1 MNNQYMSPNSI
12 ASLKGIVVPTV
23 TPLIN
28 TDTLDVNGLHLLV
41 EHVINGGI
49 SGIFL
54 LGTTGEFASL
64 SYNLRYE
71 VVERA
76 CKQIAGRV
84 RVMVGITDTSFSES
98 IRLANYA
105 ADMGADALVAA
116 PPYYYAASQQELAE
130 YYEKLA
136 SQVTLPLFLYNMPV
150 HTKVVIEAATVKRIA
165 DNRNVAGL
173 KDSSGNLVYFR
184 SVQQAMLDRSGFLMF
199 MGPEEITAEAVLM
212 GASGGVNGG
221 ANMFPDL
228 YVQMYHAAVA
238 GDLARVKVLQQCI
251 MLISS
256 KIYSVGR
263 FGSSYL
269 KGLKTALSVL
279 GICDDFVAEPF
290 NRFHQ
295 EEREKI
301 ARALADIQALLHQSN
316 VTTHHNNIAT

>member
-1 MNNQYMSPNSI
+1 MNINSI

-23 TPLIN
+23 TPLID
-28 TDTLDVNGLHLLV
+28 TDTLDVSGLNRLI
-41 EHVINGGI
+41 EHVISGGT

-64 SYNLRYE
+64 SYTVRYE
-71 VVERA
+71 LIDRA

-84 RVMVGITDTSFSES
+84 RVLVGITDTSFSES
-98 IRLANYA
+98 IRLANHA
-105 ADMGADALVAA
+105 ADRGADAVVAA
-116 PPYYYAASQQELAE
+116 PPYYYASSQQELAE

-136 SQVTLPLFLYNMPV
+136 SKVPLPLFLYNMPV
-150 HTKVVIEAATVKRIA
+150 HTKVVIEAATVKKIS
-165 DNRNVAGL
+165 NNSNVAGL

-184 SVQQAMLDRSGFLMF
+184 AIQQAMLDRPDFTMF

-212 GASGGVNGG
+212 GAAGGVNGG
-221 ANMFPDL
+221 ANMFPQL

-238 GDLARVKVLQQCI
+238 GDLSRVKALQQCI
-251 MLISS
+251 MMISS
-256 KIYSVGR
+256 RIYSVGR

-269 KGLKTALSVL
+269 KGLKTALSIL

-290 NRFHQ
+290 NRFLP

-301 ARALADIQALLHQSN
+301 AVALADIQAMLDQSN
-316 VTTHHNNIAT
+316 IATHHNIVT